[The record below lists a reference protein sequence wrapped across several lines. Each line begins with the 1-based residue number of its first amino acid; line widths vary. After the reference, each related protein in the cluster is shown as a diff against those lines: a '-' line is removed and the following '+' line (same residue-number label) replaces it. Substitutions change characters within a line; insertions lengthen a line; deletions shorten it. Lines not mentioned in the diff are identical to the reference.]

1 MKLENFDFEKA
12 RYVVDALERAL
23 GGKPRF
29 GRPQS
34 FVYSMALQLRQIYGA
49 DQALLD
55 KIIPTYGETPEQREK
70 VICAA
75 CTKEIEEKPSD
86 LIGRVL
92 EEAEWN
98 MEENEYDPTS
108 RLNRNE
114 MPPALPEK
122 LPPLIEL
129 LTSKV
134 PVYYKPAVACAV
146 FPPLGAHMHGVY
158 FRYLDNVLHEPAFMS
173 VLMAKMSTGKG
184 CVNKPIEY
192 IMADIEERD
201 KINRQR
207 ENEWKKAMNTRGA
220 NKDKPQRPEGLCI
233 QYLPADMTNAA
244 FVQRLQDAGGRFLY
258 TAMDELDLLEQLQT
272 GNRRKGP
279 AHIIRLA
286 FDCAPYGQ
294 ERVGAASVTS
304 VTRLRWNWNAST
316 TISKGRDFFKDSF
329 ADGTL
334 SRLNFSTI
342 VVPMLNDLPVYG
354 IYDEAFADALK
365 PYIDCLNEVRGEV
378 HCEQALQ
385 LAKKMIEESR
395 NYSLLTGEDGYE
407 MLSRRA
413 VVSAYLK
420 AMTLY
425 VAQGMQWT
433 QEIADFALWSLRYDM
448 WCKMAFFGEEIEKVL
463 QKEKKIGRRGPA
475 NMLDVLQ
482 PEFTFDDAVIIRE
495 AQGKDPV
502 GTKHMLSVW
511 MNRGYITYNDDTK
524 KYYKTAQA
532 FK

>member
-1 MKLENFDFEKA
+1 MINDFSLEKA
-12 RYVVDALERAL
+12 PFVVEALERAL

-49 DQALLD
+49 DKELLD
-55 KIIPTYGETPEQREK
+55 KIIPTYGETPEQREM
-70 VICAA
+70 VITSA
-75 CTKEIEEKPSD
+75 CTREIEERPSD

-92 EEAEWN
+92 EEAELN
-98 MEENEYDPTS
+98 MEEDEYDPTT
-108 RLNRNE
+108 RLKRNQT
-114 MPPALPEK
+114 PPALPEK

-134 PVYYKPAVACAV
+134 PVCYKPAVACAV

-184 CVNKPIEY
+184 CVNMPIEY
-192 IMADIEERD
+192 IMADIRERD

-207 ENEWKKAMNTRGA
+207 ENEWKQALNTRGA
-220 NKDKPQRPEGLCI
+220 NKDKPKRPEGLCI
-233 QYLPADMTNAA
+233 QCLPADMTNAA
-244 FVQRLQDAGGRFLY
+244 FVQRLKDADGRFLY
-258 TAMDELDLLEQLQT
+258 TVMDELDLLEQLQT
-272 GNRRKGP
+272 GNRKKGP

-294 ERVGAASVTS
+294 ERVGATSVTS

-316 TISKGRDFFKDSF
+316 TISKGRDFFKGSF

-342 VVPMLNDLPVYG
+342 VVPEFNDLPVYG

-385 LAKKMIEESR
+385 LAKQLIAESR
-395 NYSLLTGEDGYE
+395 KFSKLSGEDGYE
-407 MLSRRA
+407 LLSRRA
-413 VVSAYLK
+413 IVSAYLK

-425 VAQGMQWT
+425 VAQGMEWT
-433 QEIADFALWSLRYDM
+433 QQIADFAQWSLRYDL
-448 WCKMAFFGEEIEKVL
+448 WCKMAFFGEEIDKVL

-475 NMLDVLQ
+475 NMLEMLE
-482 PEFTFDDAVIIRE
+482 PEFTFDDAVLIRE
-495 AQGKDPV
+495 AQGKDPM
-502 GTKHMLSVW
+502 GTRHMLSVW
-511 MNRGYITYNDDTK
+511 INREYITYNDDTK
-524 KYYKTAQA
+524 KYYKTAKS